1 MIVVEYFVVGFVVV
15 VFVGPSQLWEEELFH
30 PLTGQVNL
38 EYKIFQRKK
47 NLHICNRK
55 QLHKKNRKSSKSDI
69 KIVEIYLKKLNLSFC
84 I

>member
-38 EYKIFQRKK
+38 EFRIRLQGVSKK
-47 NLHICNRK
+47 RIN
-55 QLHKKNRKSSKSDI
+55 
-69 KIVEIYLKKLNLSFC
+69 F
-84 I
+84 